1 MTVLLLILNNG
12 KKKTNILNNQ
22 MDTTFPNTLYIMLTF
37 TVCFNVLMYIFYDG
51 SCIVANY

>member
-12 KKKTNILNNQ
+12 KKTNILNNQ